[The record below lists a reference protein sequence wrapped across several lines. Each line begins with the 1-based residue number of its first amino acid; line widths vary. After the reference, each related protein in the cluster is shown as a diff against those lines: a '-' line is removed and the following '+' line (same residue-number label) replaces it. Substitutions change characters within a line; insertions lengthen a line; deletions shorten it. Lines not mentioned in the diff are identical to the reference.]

1 MHYHDATLKV
11 PEGDQVDS
19 DIYETSLNQ
28 FVSTKLAKIIN
39 DIKVDPSIYHQD
51 VALEVPEGD
60 LVNLDIHKI
69 SLNRFVSKNYS

>member
-19 DIYETSLNQ
+19 DIYETSKN
-28 FVSTKLAKIIN
+28 
-39 DIKVDPSIYHQD
+39 
-51 VALEVPEGD
+51 
-60 LVNLDIHKI
+60 